1 MAKSP
6 LPQPT
11 QEQTDWASGEG
22 ERFTLKDVEKLQILD
37 TKLVLE
43 SPEGA
48 ELEIRPAGL
57 LARGITLVV
66 DEMLRLLLFLVI
78 LGTAALILLLLLG
91 AGLGMLLF
99 VVLVSFF
106 ILSWFY
112 GVIFEQLNDGKTPG
126 KVVTSTKVSSSDGT
140 PVGIMQSIIR
150 NLFRQVDSLFLSIP
164 ALMFLG
170 VWPIWGWLFPLGLFG
185 LFFVLFSKDFRR
197 LGDHLAGT
205 IVIHTSEPKVV
216 PYKGSKT
223 PIQVPVPMAL
233 EDQKLIL
240 AFQDRSEEFSEERK
254 VELAEVLRPLHG
266 VQGEQAVEVCLG
278 YANAI
283 RGAS

>member
-1 MAKSP
+1 MAKNP
-6 LPQPT
+6 PRQPT
-11 QEQTDWASGEG
+11 LEQTDWSSGEG

-48 ELEIRPAGL
+48 ELEIRPAGF
-57 LARGITLVV
+57 LARGIALVV
-66 DEMLRLLLFLVI
+66 DEMLRILGFFLFVLASFIISLMLGPTVAEIMGFLV
-78 LGTAALILLLLLG
+78 LII
-91 AGLGMLLF
+91 
-99 VVLVSFF
+99 FF

-112 GVIFEQLNDGKTPG
+112 GVFFEQLNDGKTPG
-126 KVVTSTKVSSSDGT
+126 KVVSSIKVSNSDGT

-150 NLFRQVDSLFLSIP
+150 NLFRQIDSLFLSIP
-164 ALMFLG
+164 VLFFLG
-170 VWPIWGWLFPLGLFG
+170 WWPPWAWLIPLGLIG
-185 LFFVLFSKDFRR
+185 MFFVLFSKDFRR
-197 LGDHLAGT
+197 LGDHLADT
-205 IVIHTSEPKVV
+205 IVIHTSEPKKV

-223 PIQVPVPMAL
+223 SIQVPVPLTL
-233 EDQKLIL
+233 EDQKLLL

-254 VELAEVLRPLHG
+254 VELAEVLKPLHG
-266 VQGEQAVEVCLG
+266 VRGEQAVEVCLG